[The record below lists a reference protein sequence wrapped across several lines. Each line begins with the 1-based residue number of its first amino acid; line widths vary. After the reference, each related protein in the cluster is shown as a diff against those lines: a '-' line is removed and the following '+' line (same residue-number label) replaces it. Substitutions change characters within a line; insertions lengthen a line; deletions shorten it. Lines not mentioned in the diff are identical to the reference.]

1 MTPAT
6 SATTSTDPVL
16 ELRDLVQ
23 HFPGAHNAPVR
34 AVDGISLTVGR
45 GETVG
50 VVGESGSG
58 KTTVGRA
65 ALRLYKPTS
74 GTIMFEGKDVTH
86 ENSRQLA
93 KDLRRRSAMI
103 FQNPTTSL
111 NPYMRLIDVL
121 MEPLEIQRIGNH
133 SSRHRAAEAM
143 LEQVG
148 LDPRWGA
155 RYPRELS
162 GGQRQRVGVG
172 RALMLEP
179 SLVVA
184 DEPTAALD
192 VSVQA
197 QVINL
202 MADLQAE
209 RGLGYLFI
217 SHDLSLVKHSA
228 TAWRLCT
235 WAGLW
240 RWARRRRSSKTPAT
254 RTRCH
259 WPR

>member
-1 MTPAT
+1 
-6 SATTSTDPVL
+6 
-16 ELRDLVQ
+16 
-23 HFPGAHNAPVR
+23 
-34 AVDGISLTVGR
+34 
-45 GETVG
+45 
-50 VVGESGSG
+50 
-58 KTTVGRA
+58 
-65 ALRLYKPTS
+65 
-74 GTIMFEGKDVTH
+74 
-86 ENSRQLA
+86 
-93 KDLRRRSAMI
+93 MI

-133 SSRHRAAEAM
+133 ASRHHAAEAM

-148 LDPRWGA
+148 LDPRWGS

-202 MADLQAE
+202 MADLQKE
-209 RGLGYLFI
+209 RGLAYLFI
-217 SHDLSLVKHSA
+217 SHDLSLVRRISHRVA
-228 TAWRLCT
+228 VMYLGRIVEMGTAEEIFEDPRHPYTVSL
-235 WAGLW
+235 ASMKLEPGKKIVPQGEVP
-240 RWARRRRSSKTPAT
+240 SPSKPPSGCHFH
-254 RTRCH
+254 TRCPIAKKVCAEVDPVMTTGPTGRTIACH
-259 WPR
+259 FPGELALPADGRTQLEIAHPLPKARLQAPAAAAPVSAHA